1 MKPTK
6 LVSIFMSAVILI
18 SALGPAAAAESGN
31 TDENVIINAS
41 FENGVEGWTIS
52 DKTHMTVS
60 DGKLRASGENYESR
74 VSQTVN
80 GMENGIY
87 TLNAYITNDSIDGMC
102 YLYAK
107 SKGHTMGSTSIPV
120 SKTETKVTVPGI
132 IVEDGKCDIGLYI
145 NGSQTL
151 TLDTLSFTK
160 SQETFTPFLKG
171 GEISKLTYV
180 EDMGGKFFDA
190 DGNEGDALQ
199 IMAEN
204 GFNLARI
211 RLLNDPGKG
220 HGEPDYYLPAGYMTE
235 EDCLSMARRAKDK
248 GMQILFSFAYSDY
261 WVDGE
266 KQYIPNLWQAE
277 IDAQGLS
284 GENLY
289 KYLEDKTYNYTK
301 DIMQKLIAQ
310 GTCPEYISIGN
321 EIQVG
326 IYFGNQKIKD
336 KFISG
341 LYNNADML
349 ARFLNAGAKAV
360 RETSPDTKIVLHSDN
375 GGKVRRRNTF
385 IKVLSKVDYD
395 VIGVSYYPYYNADV
409 SIDTVVSEFASLIK
423 EYDKD
428 VIIME
433 TGYNWT
439 EFKPGGEWE
448 GQLKDSGYYQ
458 NIYGE
463 TQPGQRA
470 FLTELYAKLKQ
481 TLGERCIGDLYW
493 DPVMIHSKDWKIGWA
508 IRESDDGTGDNVVPN
523 STIFDFDGKAVEGQ
537 KAMKYNTNATDKV
550 LITGIVTDNG
560 ALCSERQITVTVNG
574 LDYSVTTDKY
584 GKYIVSV
591 PYPSDE
597 KLIISADGFDGG
609 YKKNAPYDGVM
620 VNDVNFPA
628 PEDKIISVNASDDNG
643 SIRYTVNYTTGNE
656 DAKLFVALYSD
667 GALKECSIN
676 KKDGQF
682 TKPSSDYIVKAFLW
696 DGVTPLCEAVSN

>member
-1 MKPTK
+1 MQPTK
-6 LVSIFMSAVILI
+6 LISCLISAVILV
-18 SALGPAAAAESGN
+18 SASCAVACAAEN
-31 TDENVIINAS
+31 IIINAD
-41 FENGVEGWTIS
+41 FENGDNGWTIS
-52 DKTHMTVS
+52 DNSHMSVS

-74 VSQTVN
+74 ISQSVS

-87 TLNAYITNDSIDGMC
+87 TLNAYVTNDSTYGIC

-107 SKGHTMGSTSIPV
+107 SKGHTMASTSVPV
-120 SKTETKVTVPGI
+120 SAAETKVTVPGI
-132 IVEDGKCDIGLYI
+132 IIDNGQCDIGLYI

-151 TLDTLSFTK
+151 TLDNLSFEK

-171 GEISKLTYV
+171 GEISKITYV
-180 EDMGGKFFDA
+180 EDMGGKFYDT

-220 HGEPDYYLPAGYMTE
+220 HGDGSYYLPAGYMTK
-235 EDCLSMARRAKDK
+235 EDCFKQARRAKDK
-248 GMQILFSFAYSDY
+248 GMQIEFTFAYSDF

-266 KQYIPNLWQAE
+266 KQMVPHEWQEE
-277 IDAQGLS
+277 INDKGITDKEELA
-284 GENLY
+284 
-289 KYLEDKTYNYTK
+289 KYLENKVYEYTK
-301 DIMQKLIAQ
+301 EIMLGLIAQ
-310 GTCPEYISIGN
+310 GTCPEFVSIGN
-321 EIQVG
+321 EVQVG
-326 IYFGNQKIKD
+326 ILFNRYRANNGF
-336 KFISG
+336 
-341 LYNNADML
+341 YNNADYL

-360 RETSPDTKIVLHSDN
+360 RETSPETKIILHSDN

-385 IKVLSKVDYD
+385 IKVLSRVDYD
-395 VIGVSYYPYYNADV
+395 VIGVSFYPYYNADV
-409 SIDTVVSEFASLIK
+409 SIDTVVSEFASLIN
-423 EYDKD
+423 EYNKD

-433 TGYNWT
+433 TGYNWA
-439 EFKPGGEWE
+439 EFKPGGEWD

-463 TQPGQRA
+463 TQSGQRA

-508 IRESDDGTGDNVVPN
+508 IDEATDSTQDNVVPN

-560 ALCSERQITVTVNG
+560 TLCSERQITVTVDG
-574 LDYSVTTDKY
+574 SDYSVTTDKY
-584 GKYIVSV
+584 GKYIAAV

-597 KLIISADGFDGG
+597 KLTISANGFDGS
-609 YKKNAPYDGVM
+609 YTKNAPYDGVL
-620 VNDVNFPA
+620 VDNVNFPA
-628 PEDKIISVNASDDNG
+628 PEDKIISVDTSDNND
-643 SIRYTVNYTTGNE
+643 SISYTVNYTTGNE
-656 DAKLFVALYSD
+656 NAKLFVALYSG
-667 GALKECSIN
+667 GALKECRIN

-682 TKPSSDYIVKAFLW
+682 MKPSSDYTVKAFLW
-696 DGVTPLCEAVSN
+696 DGLTPLFSAVSNK